1 MTSFYV
7 ANKTVHKLN
16 KTIMKKLQT
25 ILVLLS
31 VLSVGSYAQ
40 GISGGAK
47 LGLNLADQ
55 TYSGSGSYSSP
66 GIRPDFHVGGY
77 LTLMFTE
84 HLGLQ
89 PELLY
94 SGQGAKSGSSKL
106 KLNYVTVPIL
116 FRFNVNS
123 VLSFHAGPQF
133 GVLTSAKLKN
143 GSNSVDY
150 KDNYKSSDVGIA
162 IGTTVDLPMKLNF
175 TFRLIKGLSD
185 INNVDNST
193 VKVKNFNIQLSVGYK
208 LFGK

>member
-1 MTSFYV
+1 
-7 ANKTVHKLN
+7 
-16 KTIMKKLQT
+16 MKKLQT
-25 ILVLLS
+25 VLVLLS
-31 VLSVGSYAQ
+31 MISVGTYAQ

-84 HLGLQ
+84 HMGLQ
-89 PELLY
+89 PEVLY

-106 KLNYVTVPIL
+106 KLNYITVPIL
-116 FRFNVNS
+116 FRFNVNK

-133 GVLTSAKLKN
+133 GVLASAKLKN

-175 TFRLIKGLSD
+175 TFRIIKGLSD
-185 INNVDNST
+185 INNVDNSS
-193 VKVKNFNIQLSVGYK
+193 VKIRNFNIQLSVGYK